1 MNKKRSS
8 IFRYSAL
15 FAVVIA
21 LGSCK
26 QIDQTRPNIVL
37 IMGDDIGISDIG
49 CYGSEINTPNIDQL
63 ANDGVR
69 FTTFYNMAKCNPTRS
84 SLLTGL
90 YQGGDG
96 AVHLAQLT
104 KQAGY
109 FNIMSGK
116 EHFDPWVPKY
126 CKAENVFDHSL
137 YFWATTEY
145 FRPQSGEFERPFFLE
160 GKEIRADEIEYEQSP
175 MYKTDFITD
184 YALKWLDEAFEK
196 DDPFFLYLPYHAAH
210 YPLQARPE
218 DIEKYRGTYLKGWD
232 SLRIER
238 FERMQRR
245 HMLPENAK
253 LSPPE
258 GNINKFRGPYHANY
272 TDYYPWSSLSD
283 EQKDSLD
290 LEMAVYAAMVDRM
303 DQNIGRVLEKL
314 KEEGKLENTIVMFLV
329 DNGSCPYESNK
340 IPDVQPGPDSS
351 YWSLRAAWAN
361 VGNTPYRYYK
371 QYGHEG
377 GSHTPFIVSWP
388 GVIRPNTFTRQVGHI
403 VDIAPTL
410 LDILELPYP
419 DSVNNHSTLPLH
431 GSSLLPI
438 FKGEKREE
446 PDYFISGLDKF
457 RMFRSDG
464 YKIVR
469 TNNGPW
475 ELYDMKNDPTELVN
489 LADSI
494 PVKVKYMSDSYT
506 AVSSGFK

>member
-1 MNKKRSS
+1 MHFKQLKLATLLVF
-8 IFRYSAL
+8 IL
-15 FAVVIA
+15 FLI
-21 LGSCK
+21 SCNE
-26 QIDQTRPNIVL
+26 TNLNRPNIVL

-49 CYGSEINTPNIDQL
+49 CYGSEIQTPNIDQI
-63 ANDGVR
+63 ASNGVR

-90 YQGGDG
+90 YEGGQG
-96 AVHLAQLT
+96 AVHIAQLT

-116 EHFDPWVPKY
+116 EHFDSWVPNY
-126 CKAENVFDHSL
+126 CKAENVFDHSF

-145 FRPQSGEFERPFFLE
+145 FRPPSGEYERPFFLE
-160 GKEIRADEIEYEQSP
+160 GKQIPADEIEYKQAP

-196 DDPFFLYLPYHAAH
+196 DEPFFLYLPYHAAH

-238 FERMQRR
+238 FERMKRMK
-245 HMLPENAK
+245 MLPENAR

-258 GNINKFRGPYHANY
+258 GNINKYRGPFTPAY
-272 TDYYPWSSLSD
+272 TDYYPWNSLSD
-283 EQKDSLD
+283 GQKDSLD

-314 KEEGKLENTIVMFLV
+314 KEEGELQNTIIMFLV
-329 DNGSCPYESNK
+329 DNGSCPYHSNK

-371 QYGHEG
+371 QFGHEG

-388 GVIRPNTFTRQVGHI
+388 GVISPNTFTHQPGHI

-410 LDILELPYP
+410 LDILGLPYP
-419 DSVNNHSTLPLH
+419 DSVNEYASLPLH

-446 PDYFISGLDKF
+446 PEYFISGMERF
-457 RMFRSDG
+457 RMFRSGD

-469 TNNGPW
+469 VNDGPW
-475 ELYDMKNDPTELVN
+475 ELYDMKADPCELEN
-489 LADSI
+489 LADSK
-494 PVKVKYMSDSYT
+494 PDKVKTLSDYY
-506 AVSSGFK
+506 SSVYKSFKK